1 MKEIYH
7 ILKRDGPSR
16 IGELN
21 INNQKIL
28 SPNIIYINNSRFKSP
43 NFADIQISNNDLYN
57 NKPTFKLKYN
67 ILDNTKNQKTDK
79 MNISN
84 TIFYP
89 YDISKIFQK
98 STINDYNKKN
108 ELCHIIPSNKEIIN
122 NNINH
127 NKSIYIIANSY
138 QLFNRQKEFVDF
150 IIKLREKIGYEKI
163 IYIPTIGNPTNYAL
177 FSFLGIDFF
186 DSTHA
191 IIAAR
196 NKNLSFPTG
205 EYNIKN
211 IIENPCSCP
220 ICNKLNIEPS
230 EMSFLQILNHNYYS
244 MYNEIKLVRNSIV
257 IGNIRE
263 LVESRVRLNPHLT
276 AILKYFDK
284 NHFEYIE
291 KRTPVIKKNKLL
303 ATTSDSLNRVEI
315 SRFKKRLIHRYY
327 KPKSS
332 KILLLLPCSSKKPY
346 SFSKSHKKFLDVL
359 SNLKNRNII
368 HEVII
373 TSPMGIVPRELELIY
388 PASTYD
394 IPVIGTWEE
403 NEKIMIKNLL
413 IEYLKNNKYEK
424 IILHLQNNIIEIIK
438 DNITEPIITVID
450 NNPYSKES
458 LKKLSST
465 LNEETEKFKSV
476 KRSIRIKENIESTA
490 SYQFGKKIAK
500 KLLEDCEIKGKYPYQ
515 RILYKKTQL
524 GMITKD
530 RGYISLTLNG
540 AEKIINLKDYQVDIF
555 NDFKLKGS
563 VFAPGIKNADK
574 NIRIGDEVIIIQNN
588 KINSVGVAQMNGFE
602 MIESNYG
609 EAIKV
614 RHKI

>member
-16 IGELN
+16 IGELI

-28 SPNIIYINNSRFKSP
+28 SPNIIYIENTRFKSP
-43 NFADIQISNNDLYN
+43 NFADIQISNDDLYN
-57 NKPTFKLKYN
+57 NKPTFKLTDN

-108 ELCHIIPSNKEIIN
+108 ELCHIIPSNKEKIN
-122 NNINH
+122 NFNL

-138 QLFNRQKEFVDF
+138 QLYNKQKEFVDY

-177 FSFLGIDFF
+177 LSFLGIDFF

-205 EYNIKN
+205 EYNIEE

-220 ICNKLNIEPS
+220 ICKKLNIKPS
-230 EMSFLQILNHNYYS
+230 QMNFLQILNHNYYS
-244 MYNEIKLVRNSIV
+244 MYNEIKLVRNSIA

-263 LVESRVRLNPHLT
+263 LIESRVRLNPHLT

-284 NHFEYIE
+284 NHFEYTE
-291 KRTPVIKKNKLL
+291 KRIPVIKKNKLL
-303 ATTSDSLNRVEI
+303 ATTTDSLNRVEI

-327 KPKSS
+327 KPKSA

-346 SFSKSHKKFLDVL
+346 SFSKSHKKFLNVL
-359 SNLKNRNII
+359 FNLKNRNII

-373 TSPMGIVPRELELIY
+373 TSPLGIVPRELELIY
-388 PASTYD
+388 PASSYD
-394 IPVIGTWEE
+394 IPVIGNWEE

-438 DNITEPIITVID
+438 NNIREPIITSID

-458 LKKLSST
+458 LKKLLST
-465 LNEETEKFKSV
+465 LNEETKKFNLV

-540 AEKIINLKDYQVDIF
+540 AKKIISLKDYQVEIY

>member
-1 MKEIYH
+1 MKTIYH
-7 ILKRDGPSR
+7 TLKRDGPSR
-16 IGELN
+16 IGEFK
-21 INNQKIL
+21 INNKKIL

-43 NFADIQISNNDLYN
+43 NFADIQISNDDTNN
-57 NKPTFKLKYN
+57 NKPTFKLEYN
-67 ILDNTKNQKTDK
+67 LPYNTKNQKIDK

-84 TIFYP
+84 PSFYP
-89 YDISKIFQK
+89 YDISKIFHK
-98 STINDYNKKN
+98 STIKEYNKKN
-108 ELCHIIPSNKEIIN
+108 ELCQIIPSNKELIDNNIKNNSSILIIN
-122 NNINH
+122 
-127 NKSIYIIANSY
+127 NSY
-138 QLFNRQKEFVDF
+138 QLFNKQKEFVDY

-163 IYIPTIGNPTNYAL
+163 IYLPTIGNPTNYAL
-177 FSFLGIDFF
+177 FSLLGIDFF

-191 IIAAR
+191 IISAR
-196 NKNLSFPTG
+196 NKELLFPTG
-205 EYNIKN
+205 KYNIDN
-211 IIENPCSCP
+211 IIEIPCSCP
-220 ICNKLNIEPS
+220 ICKKINDEPS
-230 EMSFLQILNHNYYS
+230 EMNFEQILNHNYYS
-244 MYNEIKLVRNSIV
+244 MYNEIKLVRNSIA

-263 LVESRVRLNPHLT
+263 LVESRVRSNPHLT
-276 AILKYFDK
+276 AILKYFDL

-291 KRTPVIKKNKLL
+291 NRTPVIKKNKLL

-315 SRFKKRLIHRYY
+315 TRFKKRLIHRYY
-327 KPKSS
+327 KPKNS

-359 SNLKNRNII
+359 SSIKNRNII

-394 IPVIGTWEE
+394 IPVIGNWEE
-403 NEKIMIKNLL
+403 NEKIMIKNLF

-424 IILHLQNNIIEIIK
+424 IIVHLQNNIIEIIK
-438 DNITEPIITVID
+438 DIIKEPIMTVID

-458 LKKLSST
+458 LKKLTLT
-465 LNEETEKFKSV
+465 LNKETKKFNLIKKSV
-476 KRSIRIKENIESTA
+476 RIKENIESIA

-500 KLLEDCEIKGKYPYQ
+500 KLIKDCEIKGKYPYQ
-515 RILYKKTQL
+515 RILYEKAQL
-524 GMITKD
+524 GMLTKD

-540 AEKIINLKDYQVDIF
+540 AEKILSLKEYQVEIY

-574 NIRIGDEVIIIQNN
+574 KIRIGDEVIIIQNN
-588 KINSVGVAQMNGFE
+588 KINSVGVAQMNGIE